1 MHWFDRFSEH
11 VATAADARSSRRT
24 VVKGAVLATA
34 VLPFAP
40 GATTY
45 AANRVRQRV
54 AANTCLLCFSEVT
67 KSNQKGIFLD
77 YCLIHLAKRS
87 LLAPKGKKGKKPPK
101 RAPEA
106 TKPAPVAKDTSCQAR
121 ARQQFLYELELCRTK
136 VCSSPA
142 PPPEVQ
148 PSPTIP
154 GAGETACAPGTTKCT
169 DTLCCYGG
177 DACCGCAG
185 AEGGRICCAGVIG
198 CTCC

>member
-1 MHWFDRFSEH
+1 MHWFDRFSKH

-24 VVKGAVLATA
+24 VVKGAALATA

-45 AANRVRQRV
+45 AANRVRQKL
-54 AANTCLLCFSEVT
+54 AADTCLLCFSEAT
-67 KSNQKGIFLD
+67 KSNQRGTFLN
-77 YCLIHLAKRS
+77 YCLGHQSGRS

-101 RAPEA
+101 QSPAM
-106 TKPAPVAKDTSCQAR
+106 KPAAAARDTSCQAQ
-121 ARQQFLYELELCRTK
+121 ARQQFIYELELCRTK
-136 VCSSPA
+136 ICSNPA

-154 GAGETACAPGTTKCT
+154 GAGETACAAGTTKCT

-177 DACCGCAG
+177 DACCVCANV
-185 AEGGRICCAGVIG
+185 EGGAICCAGVIG